1 MVKFSLKEQKT
12 IDEKTTQ
19 LKQVCSGFCT
29 YSDLANVITKRR
41 VGWLKENLKEMLEK
55 YRHLSPEEQA

>member
-19 LKQVCSGFCT
+19 LKQLEIDIKYV
-29 YSDLANVITKRR
+29 YKKRR
-41 VGWLKENLKEMLEK
+41 DC
-55 YRHLSPEEQA
+55 